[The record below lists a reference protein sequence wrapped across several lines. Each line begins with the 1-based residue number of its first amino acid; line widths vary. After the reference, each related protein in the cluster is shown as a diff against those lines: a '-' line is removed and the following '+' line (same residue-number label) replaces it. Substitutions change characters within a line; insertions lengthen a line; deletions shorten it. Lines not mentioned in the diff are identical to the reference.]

1 MKTNIPFRVIVVL
14 LLLFSGY
21 LKAQD
26 KQPAVAGSFYPGNA
40 ETLKNELRQLFQNTS
55 PQTDSSVAA
64 LIVPHAGYIFS
75 GKVAAT
81 GYAQIPTEKAYKNV
95 FVIGVSHRIR
105 FNGVSIYPHGNYVTP
120 LGKIPV
126 NDTLSQKLINE
137 NRIIHFIPEAHQ
149 SEHSIEVQLPFLQ
162 YHLKKG
168 FRIIPILTGDSNPA
182 TTRKLAEAL
191 LPYFTSDNLFI
202 ISTDFSHY
210 PANATAQK
218 VDKET
223 ANAILSGKPEQ
234 LQKVCQM
241 LEPNPPENVLTRLCG
256 ESGVLTLMEMISGK
270 PEYQYHQIMYQ
281 NSSASSAG
289 DPNRVVG
296 YHAISVTRDKAQAFH
311 LTDRDKSYLL
321 KLARNTIETYLRTG
335 MPPKIAVNYPKNLQ
349 QHCGAF
355 VTLTKEG
362 KLRGCIGQF
371 NPSIPL
377 VEVVRNMAIAATT
390 KDSRFQ
396 PVQLSEMNS
405 IEIEISVMTPL
416 LKIDNAEEFLPGKQ
430 GIYIKKGNRGGTY
443 LPQVAEQTGWDRETM
458 LGHCSRDKAGIGWNG
473 WKNAEL
479 YTYEAIVFHEKEP

>member
-1 MKTNIPFRVIVVL
+1 MKIYVPFRVIVVFL
-14 LLLFSGY
+14 FLFSEY
-21 LKAQD
+21 LQAQD
-26 KQPAVAGSFYPGNA
+26 RQPAVAGSFYPGNA
-40 ETLKNELRQLFQNTS
+40 EALKKELHQLFQNTS
-55 PQTDSSVAA
+55 TQTDSSIAT

-81 GYAQIPTEKAYKNV
+81 GYSQISVEKKYQNV
-95 FVIGVSHRIR
+95 FIIGVSHRVR
-105 FNGVSIYPHGNYVTP
+105 FSGVSIYPHGNYITP

-126 NDTLSQKLINE
+126 NDTLAQKLINE

-168 FRIIPILTGDSNPA
+168 FRIVPILTGDSNPA

-191 LPYFTSDNLFI
+191 QPYFTSDNLFI

-210 PANATAQK
+210 PPSATAQK

-223 ANAILSGKPEQ
+223 AEAILSGKPEQ
-234 LQKVCQM
+234 LQKVCQK
-241 LEPNPPENVLTRLCG
+241 LDPKPPENILTRLCG
-256 ESGVLTLMEMISGK
+256 ESSVLTLMEMVSGK
-270 PEYQYHQIMYQ
+270 PEYHYHQIIYQ
-281 NSSASSAG
+281 NTGASSAG

-296 YHAISVTRDKAQAFH
+296 YYAISVTRDKDQAFQ
-311 LTDRDKSYLL
+311 LTENDKSYLL
-321 KLARNTIETYLRTG
+321 KLARNTIETYLRTSTL
-335 MPPKIAVNYPKNLQ
+335 PKIDPNYPENLQ

-355 VTLTKEG
+355 VTLTEDG

-377 VEVVRNMAIAATT
+377 VEVVRNMAIAAAT
-390 KDSRFQ
+390 KDTRFQ

-405 IEIEISVMTPL
+405 IEIEISVLTPL
-416 LKIDNAEEFLPGKQ
+416 HRIDSAEEFTPGRQ

-443 LPQVAEQTGWDRETM
+443 LPQVAEQTGWDRENM
-458 LGHCSRDKAGIGWNG
+458 LGHCARDKAGIGWNG
-473 WKNAEL
+473 WKDAEL
-479 YTYEAIVFHEKEP
+479 YTYEAIVFHEK

>member
-1 MKTNIPFRVIVVL
+1 MRTNIPFRVIVVL
-14 LLLFSGY
+14 LLLFTGH
-21 LKAQD
+21 LQAQD
-26 KQPAVAGSFYPGNA
+26 RQPAVAGSFYPGNA
-40 ETLKNELRQLFQNTS
+40 EALKKEVGQLFQNKS
-55 PQTDSSVAA
+55 SQTDSSIAA

-81 GYAQIPTEKAYKNV
+81 GYAQIPAEKTYKNV
-95 FVIGVSHRIR
+95 FVIGVSHRVR
-105 FNGVSIYPHGNYVTP
+105 FSGVSIYPHGNYITP

-126 NDTLSQKLINE
+126 NDTLAEKLIAE
-137 NRIIHFIPEAHQ
+137 NRIIHFVPDAHQ

-182 TTRKLAEAL
+182 TTQKLAEAL

-223 ANAILSGKPEQ
+223 ADAILSGKPEK
-234 LQKVCQM
+234 LQKVCQKTA
-241 LEPNPPENVLTRLCG
+241 PKPPENVLTRLCG
-256 ESGVLTLMEMISGK
+256 ESGVLTLMEMVSGK
-270 PEYQYHQIMYQ
+270 PDYHYHQIAYQ

-296 YHAISVTRDKAQAFH
+296 YYAISVTRDNEQSFH
-311 LTDRDKSYLL
+311 LSENDKSYLL
-321 KLARNTIETYLRTG
+321 KLARSSIETYLKTG
-335 MPPKIAVNYPKNLQ
+335 TVQKIAPDYPENLK

-355 VTLTKEG
+355 VTLTEDG

-377 VEVVRNMAIAATT
+377 VEVVRNMAIAAAV

-396 PVQLSEMNS
+396 PVQLPEMKS
-405 IEIEISVMTPL
+405 VEIEISILTPL
-416 LKIDNAEEFLPGKQ
+416 HKIDNAEDFLPGKQ
-430 GIYIKKGNRGGTY
+430 GIYIKKGSHGGTY
-443 LPQVAEQTGWDRETM
+443 LPQVAEQTGWDREKM
-458 LGHCSRDKAGIGWNG
+458 LGHCARDKAGIGWNG
-473 WKNAEL
+473 WKDAEL
-479 YTYEAIVFHEKEP
+479 YTYEAIVFHEK